1 MNQKSLIWK
10 GEGIICTRKAS
21 NMMDSSSDF
30 KNYSQ
35 EDILKLSR
43 LDLFLIIV
51 PVAYLQVILILETE
65 NIL

>member
-1 MNQKSLIWK
+1 
-10 GEGIICTRKAS
+10 
-21 NMMDSSSDF
+21 MMDSSSDF

-51 PVAYLQVILILETE
+51 LVAYLQVILILETD